1 LRLTAEGHSER
12 VGKAKARLRRKEKV
26 LMKLF
31 LASLIAA
38 CALMAA
44 MATSAVAS
52 TDSNFPE
59 GVSNPGTANACTV
72 LSTSPASLTG
82 SDTGFANKAALFTDA
97 CLGGP

>member
-1 LRLTAEGHSER
+1 
-12 VGKAKARLRRKEKV
+12 
-26 LMKLF
+26 MKLF

-44 MATSAVAS
+44 MASSAVAS

-59 GVSNPGTANACTV
+59 GVSNTGTATACTV
-72 LSTSPASLTG
+72 IAGTPAFVTG
-82 SDTGFANKAALFTDA
+82 SVTGFANKANLYIDA